1 MTAPPD
7 PIPRRTATRIG
18 LIAILLWASLA
29 LATAATGTIPPFQLT
44 ALTFAVGGLVG
55 LIAALRGPGLSV
67 LRQSPGAWLHGVGGL
82 FGYHFFYFSALKLAP
97 PAEAG
102 LIAYLWPLLIV
113 LLSARLP
120 GGGLKPAH
128 VAGALLGL
136 LGTLVLLAG
145 KGGLGGFEMRYAP
158 GYLAALACA
167 VIWAVYSVTAR
178 RFSGVPTEAVSGF
191 CLGTAALALV
201 CHLIWEDT
209 VWPAGVGVWVAVVAL
224 GIGPV
229 GAAFYAWD
237 IGMKRGDVQFLGVA
251 SYAAPV
257 LSTLLLVL
265 AGFASANWSLAAA
278 CALIVGGAA
287 LASRAGRQNA

>member
-1 MTAPPD
+1 MTAPSVAPD
-7 PIPRRTATRIG
+7 RRATRIG
-18 LIAILLWASLA
+18 LSAILLWASLA
-29 LATAATGTIPPFQLT
+29 LATAATGAIPPFQLT
-44 ALTFAVGGLVG
+44 ALTFAVGGAVG

-67 LRQSPGAWLHGVGGL
+67 LRQAPAAWLHGVGGL

-120 GGGLKPAH
+120 GGGLKAAH

-136 LGTLVLLAG
+136 LGTLVLLMG
-145 KGGLGGFEMRYAP
+145 KGGLSGFELRYAP

-178 RFSGVPTEAVSGF
+178 RFSGVPTEAVAGF
-191 CLGTAALALV
+191 CLGTAALALL
-201 CHLIWEDT
+201 CHLVWEQT
-209 VWPAGVGVWVAVVAL
+209 VWPAGLGVWVAVVAL

-237 IGMKRGDVQFLGVA
+237 IGMKRGDVRFLGVA

-265 AGFASANWSLAAA
+265 AGFATANWSLAVA
-278 CALIVGGAA
+278 CGLIVGGAA